1 VCTDLLYYIF
11 KSSSCFSYHSHSSHL
26 RSSSPS
32 LVAVTHGYH
41 HQQVC
46 HHQFVVEFVGI
57 VPDQLAVVMRFMPN
71 GSLQKL
77 LYDPSNS
84 NSGDKA
90 QPPSP
95 SSLTQPPPLSFST
108 SNAISSLSTIP
119 QSPLVYG
126 SSALREAILV
136 RMALEAALGL
146 KHLHSEGVIHRDV
159 AARNVLVDAHL
170 HVRVADFGFARL
182 KEAGRSQKGGYTT
195 SNVGPIK
202 WSAPEAIRRRR

>member
-1 VCTDLLYYIF
+1 M
-11 KSSSCFSYHSHSSHL
+11 
-26 RSSSPS
+26 
-32 LVAVTHGYH
+32 
-41 HQQVC
+41 
-46 HHQFVVEFVGI
+46 VEFVGI

-77 LYDPSNS
+77 LYDHTNGNSGEKAQAPAPLSSSTQSPQLLLPPSNS
-84 NSGDKA
+84 N
-90 QPPSP
+90 PT
-95 SSLTQPPPLSFST
+95 SSLASITHLPP
-108 SNAISSLSTIP
+108 
-119 QSPLVYG
+119 VYG
-126 SSALREAILV
+126 SPAKEAILV